1 MSDIPMSE
9 RSKSDLRA
17 QHMIY
22 NIRKR
27 ITAEL
32 LATFGYSP
40 KRFEKHIKTVT
51 AHVQDDE
58 EREQLKGK
66 IRQQEEDF
74 NLWFISEERSR
85 VLTFCQDISTHMRA
99 ANTIWPEYWS
109 EFEERRLQWGKAM
122 ECCNMLQDE
131 LQYIAEVLPADKN
144 KYTSIVLDIEHL
156 FKTIKSLRQSDN
168 RFKKHLKGPKLKGEI
183 TYFLDQLRELLRAS

>member
-1 MSDIPMSE
+1 MSDIPKSE
-9 RSKSDLRA
+9 RSLSPLRA

-32 LATFGYSP
+32 MATFGYSQ
-40 KRFEKHIKTVT
+40 KRFEKHIKAVT
-51 AHVQDDE
+51 DYVKDKA
-58 EREQLKGK
+58 EREELAAK
-66 IRQQEEDF
+66 IREQEEDF
-74 NLWFISEERSR
+74 NLWFIQQERSR

-109 EFEERRLQWGKAM
+109 EYEERRLQWGKAM

-144 KYTSIVLDIEHL
+144 KYTSIVLEIEHL
-156 FKTIKSLRQSDN
+156 FNTIKALRQSDN
-168 RFKKHLKGPKLKGEI
+168 RFKKHLKGQKRNTSG
-183 TYFLDQLRELLRAS
+183 